1 MILRKGLLTILIQVF
16 QFVALVGTIILVT
29 RVTGAHGRGIY
40 ALVYS
45 LATLASMVTAL
56 GISWAGIYYIGKRV
70 FPLAAVAATL
80 LTVSTAASVVTMAGL
95 ALAYLLFQHT
105 YFQEVS
111 STQAIIMLALAA
123 LFQLTTTTASIVLGM
138 NRPLQYVSISLVQFG
153 VALVFQVIFAVAE
166 SLTATSALLAL
177 AIGAATSTGFGLVLV
192 GREVPL
198 RLGLDSKILR
208 TFLNFGIRGYA
219 ANLLQ
224 FLNYRL
230 DSLIVNGLAGV
241 VSLGY
246 YSIATSMAETLWYGA
261 NGFALVMFPHVS
273 SLDRKEADRI
283 TPVVCRNAVFMTLV
297 GALVMFAIS
306 NPLILFVFGSD
317 MLKHALLPLWLLFPG
332 IVTLSAAKVI
342 SSYLSGI
349 GKPTYSTYVAAGT
362 VILTVGLDLLLI
374 PRYGIS
380 GAAAA
385 SSIVYTATAV
395 AYVWIFRFE
404 SGAGLLETLVV
415 SRDDFFRYRRV
426 FDSTVRRLFAPS
438 PARL

>member
-1 MILRKGLLTILIQVF
+1 MILRKGLLTILIQLF
-16 QFVALVGTIILVT
+16 QFVALVGTIVLVT

-56 GISWAGIYYIGKRV
+56 GISWAGIYYIGKRL
-70 FPLAAVAATL
+70 FPLEAVASTL
-80 LTVSTAASVVTMAGL
+80 LTVSTAAAAVTMIGL
-95 ALAYLLFQHT
+95 AAAYFLFQHT
-105 YFQEVS
+105 YFHEVS
-111 STQAIIMLALAA
+111 STQALIMLVLAA
-123 LFQLTTTTASIVLGM
+123 LLQLTTTTASIVLGM
-138 NRPLQYVSISLVQFG
+138 NRPLHYAAISLVQFG
-153 VALVFQVIFAVAE
+153 VALVIQVILALAGT
-166 SLTATSALLAL
+166 LTATSALVAL
-177 AIGAATSTGFGLVLV
+177 ATGAATSTGFGLVLV

-198 RLGLDSKILR
+198 RLGLDAKILR

-283 TPVVCRNAVFMTLV
+283 TPVVCRNAIFMTLI
-297 GALVMFAIS
+297 GALVMLAIS
-306 NPLILFVFGSD
+306 SPLILFVFGSD
-317 MLKHALLPLWLLFPG
+317 MVNHALIPLWLLLPG
-332 IVTLSAAKVI
+332 IVTLAAAKVI

-349 GKPTYSTYVAAGT
+349 GKPTYSTYIAAGT
-362 VILTVGLDLLLI
+362 VILTVALDLLLI

-385 SSIVYTATAV
+385 SSIVYTSIAA
-395 AYVWIFRFE
+395 ASVWIFKLE

-415 SRDDFFRYRRV
+415 RPDDFARYRRV
-426 FDSTVRRLFAPS
+426 LDSTVRRLFATS
-438 PARL
+438 PARP